1 MRSSLPLLALLALG
15 CPPAPIESL
24 DDSSS
29 GGSSSTGDAPTGPGQ
44 TGIMTTDNP
53 TGTTAG
59 PTTDATTSTSTTGPD
74 PTTGETD
81 ASTGEMPLAVV
92 EGLAHPE
99 SILHDTAD
107 DVYLIS
113 NIKGAPDVEDDD
125 GFISRVKP
133 DGTVEALTWIDGA
146 SGDVVLSAPK
156 GMGIHE
162 DHLYVA
168 DLYQVHKFDRVSG
181 AQLASIMVPGAMF
194 LNDIVVNP
202 FGRVFVSDTTTN
214 KIHVI
219 ETDDSVGDFVTSQE
233 IAGTNG
239 LLFGSDVLFA
249 VGYNGADLFQIPIEG
264 PIPAVVFTFDAGQ
277 LDGIARVPGSDD
289 LLVSSW
295 EAQAVYR
302 VAADFSGATPVVEG
316 VEAPADI
323 EVDQDRMV
331 VLIPQLTLDRAV
343 FYPL

>member
-1 MRSSLPLLALLALG
+1 MENPDDESST
-15 CPPAPIESL
+15 
-24 DDSSS
+24 
-29 GGSSSTGDAPTGPGQ
+29 GGSSSSGDTPTGPVL

-53 TGTTAG
+53 TGTTA
-59 PTTDATTSTSTTGPD
+59 DTSTGAPSTTTTTGPD

-81 ASTGEMPLAVV
+81 TSTGDAPLAVV
-92 EGLAHPE
+92 EGLSHPE
-99 SILHDTAD
+99 SILHDKAD

-113 NIKGAPDVEDDD
+113 NINGAPDVEDDN
-125 GFISRVKP
+125 GFISRVMP

-146 SGDVVLSAPK
+146 SGDIVLSAPK

-168 DLYQVHKFDRVSG
+168 DLTQVHKFDRVSG
-181 AQLASIMVPGAMF
+181 AQLASIPVPGASF
-194 LNDIVVNP
+194 LNDIAVNP
-202 FGRVFVSDTTTN
+202 FGRVFVSDTTTS

-219 ETDDSVGDFVTSQE
+219 ETDDTVTDFVTSQE
-233 IAGTNG
+233 IPGTNG
-239 LLFGSDVLFA
+239 LAFGTDVLFA

-264 PIPAVVFTFDAGQ
+264 PIPAVVFTVPAGQ
-277 LDGIARVPGSDD
+277 LDGIARIPGSDD

-295 EAQAVYR
+295 ESQTVYR
-302 VAADFSGATPVVEG
+302 VAADFTDATPVVAG

-331 VLIPQLTLDRAV
+331 LLIPQLLLDKAV